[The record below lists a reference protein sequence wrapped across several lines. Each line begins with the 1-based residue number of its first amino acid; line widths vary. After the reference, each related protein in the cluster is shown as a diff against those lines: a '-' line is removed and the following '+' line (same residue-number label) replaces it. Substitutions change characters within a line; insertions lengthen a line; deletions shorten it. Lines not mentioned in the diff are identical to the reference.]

1 MFYQNQ
7 NMLSEQDWWASI
19 TNQMKLPNQKNENQL
34 SQEEVNDANFD
45 RLQMGAARMK
55 YRAFIDALKKMNKQN
70 ATFLLQNFLK
80 ELIAHSDLSP
90 QEIKRV
96 VNIEVNKPE
105 PKLPKYLLDPI
116 DPQTP

>member
-55 YRAFIDALKKMNKQN
+55 YRAFIDVLKKMNKQN